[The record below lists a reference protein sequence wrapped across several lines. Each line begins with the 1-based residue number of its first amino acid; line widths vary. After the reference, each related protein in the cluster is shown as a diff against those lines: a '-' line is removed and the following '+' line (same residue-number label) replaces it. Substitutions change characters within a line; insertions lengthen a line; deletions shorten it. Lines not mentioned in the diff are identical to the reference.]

1 MDVVGVKCDDT
12 SGTCDRGVDGVGWT
26 SYSIERFYAAPIV
39 SNATCD
45 KASGVVRFDAV
56 NNFKQNNVAPATY
69 AVSAAAGT
77 DKPYATGDFD
87 FKVHWRQTPVAVDL
101 GAGKAKGTLVVTVTN
116 EWGDTAA
123 QSVTCA

>member
-1 MDVVGVKCDDT
+1 MPT
-12 SGTCDRGVDGVGWT
+12 RASSRRTCDA
-26 SYSIERFYAAPIV
+26 SLQAA
-39 SNATCD
+39 SSA
-45 KASGVVRFDAV
+45 
-56 NNFKQNNVAPATY
+56 Y

-116 EWGDTAA
+116 EWGDMAA